1 VAGRIFISY
10 RRADTANQAGWL
22 AERLAGH
29 YGRPQV
35 VKDVD
40 SIQLGNDFAEV
51 IAAAVTSCDALLALI
66 GHQWVAAAAGP
77 NDFVRVEIESALT
90 RGIRVI
96 PVLVDGARMPTAA
109 GLPPG
114 LAMLAQQPPLSLGAA
129 NPEGD
134 VSRLTQ
140 VLDQTIA
147 ARSAQWQA
155 TQAGQAQNQ
164 PTVTGM
170 APSWGAPAIY
180 ASPSE
185 PRPAQSGLAQSGPAQ
200 SGPAQS
206 GPAQSGP
213 RPTGPGDS
221 GPVQTRRMRRRPN
234 TWVIALVLGVAVVA
248 AIVAFIAI
256 PSGHPASSAPASA
269 SAATG
274 SRHNASPK
282 PSNSPSA
289 SAAAK
294 VLLTD
299 DFSTNKV
306 GWVDD
311 AHASAGAYTGSGA
324 YRLSVTGYNGQNEL
338 ARPAGAGS
346 GLSGVTPLNLDASV
360 DVRTLS
366 GAAQGYGLGLAVR
379 GDGNGDLYAF
389 LIEDHAVAI
398 QKWVA
403 TGARIT
409 GDPAPVSVSDLHVG
423 ASGRLR
429 AVATTIDGGQAV
441 HLQLWLNGK
450 KLIDYTDRDNP
461 YTRGYMGLYVE
472 SISDSPSTAA
482 AEFDNFTAAES

>member
-1 VAGRIFISY
+1 
-10 RRADTANQAGWL
+10 
-22 AERLAGH
+22 
-29 YGRPQV
+29 
-35 VKDVD
+35 
-40 SIQLGNDFAEV
+40 V

-66 GHQWVAAAAGP
+66 GHQWLAAAAGP

-109 GLPPG
+109 ELPPG

-185 PRPAQSGLAQSGPAQ
+185 PRPAQSGLAQSGLAQ

-206 GPAQSGP
+206 
-213 RPTGPGDS
+213 GPGDS
-221 GPVQTRRMRRRPN
+221 GPVQTRRMRRRPS

-248 AIVAFIAI
+248 ALVAFIAI
-256 PSGHPASSAPASA
+256 PSGHPASSASSSSAPASA

-311 AHASAGAYTGSGA
+311 AHASAGAYTGGGA

-441 HLQLWLNGK
+441 HLELWLDGK
-450 KLIDYTDRDNP
+450 KLIDYTDRDHP

-482 AEFDNFTAAES
+482 AEFDNFTAAQS

>member
-1 VAGRIFISY
+1 MAGRIFISY

-22 AERLAGH
+22 AERLAGR

-35 VKDVD
+35 IKDVD

-51 IAAAVTSCDALLALI
+51 IAAAVTSSDALLPLI
-66 GHQWVAAAAGP
+66 GHQWLAAAAGP

-109 GLPPG
+109 ELPPG

-129 NPEGD
+129 DPEGD

-164 PTVTGM
+164 PTVTGR

-185 PRPAQSGLAQSGPAQ
+185 PRPAQP
-200 SGPAQS
+200 
-206 GPAQSGP
+206 
-213 RPTGPGDS
+213 

-234 TWVIALVLGVAVVA
+234 TWVIAMVLGVAVIA
-248 AIVAFIAI
+248 AIVAFITI
-256 PSGHPASSAPASA
+256 PGGHPASSSSSSSAPASA
-269 SAATG
+269 AATG

-294 VLLTD
+294 VLLAD

-311 AHASAGAYTGSGA
+311 SHAGAGAYTGSGA
-324 YRLSVTGYNGQNEL
+324 YRLSVTGYNGQNEV
-338 ARPAGAGS
+338 ARPSSAGS
-346 GLSGVTPLNLDASV
+346 GLSGVTPMNLDASV

-366 GAAQGYGLGLAVR
+366 GAAQGYGLGLAFR

-409 GDPAPVSVSDLHVG
+409 GEPAPVSVSNLHVA

-429 AVATTIDGGQAV
+429 AVVRTIDGGQAV
-441 HLQLWLNGK
+441 HLELWLNGK

-482 AEFDNFTAAES
+482 AEFDNFTAARS

>member
-35 VKDVD
+35 IKDVD
-40 SIQLGNDFAEV
+40 SIQLGNDFADV
-51 IAAAVTSCDALLALI
+51 IAAAVTSCDVLLALI
-66 GHQWVAAAAGP
+66 GHQWLAAAAGP
-77 NDFVRVEIESALT
+77 ADYVPVEIESALT

-109 GLPPG
+109 ELPPG

-134 VSRLTQ
+134 VSRLIQ
-140 VLDQTIA
+140 ALDQSIA

-185 PRPAQSGLAQSGPAQ
+185 PRPAQSGLAQSGLAQ

-206 GPAQSGP
+206 
-213 RPTGPGDS
+213 GPGDS

-256 PSGHPASSAPASA
+256 PSGHPASSASSSSAPASA

-274 SRHNASPK
+274 SRHDASPK

-366 GAAQGYGLGLAVR
+366 GAAQGYGLGLAFR

-441 HLQLWLNGK
+441 HLELWLDGK
-450 KLIDYTDRDNP
+450 KLIDYTDRDHP

>member
-1 VAGRIFISY
+1 VAGRIFVSY

-22 AERLAGH
+22 AERLAGY

-35 VKDVD
+35 IKDVD

-66 GHQWVAAAAGP
+66 GHQWLAAAAGP

-96 PVLVDGARMPTAA
+96 PVLVDGARMPAA
-109 GLPPG
+109 AELPPG
-114 LAMLAQQPPLSLGAA
+114 LAMLAQQSPLSLGAA

-134 VSRLTQ
+134 VSRVIQ
-140 VLDQTIA
+140 ALDQSIA

-185 PRPAQSGLAQSGPAQ
+185 PRPAQPGPAHSGP
-200 SGPAQS
+200 GH
-206 GPAQSGP
+206 
-213 RPTGPGDS
+213 S
-221 GPVQTRRMRRRPN
+221 GPVPTRRMRRRPN
-234 TWVIALVLGVAVVA
+234 TWVIALVLGVAVAA

-256 PSGHPASSAPASA
+256 PSGHPASSASSSSAPASA

-282 PSNSPSA
+282 PSNSPSP
-289 SAAAK
+289 SAAAR

-299 DFSTNKV
+299 DFSANKA

-338 ARPAGAGS
+338 ARPDSAGS
-346 GLSGVTPLNLDASV
+346 GLGGVTPLNLDVSV

-366 GAAQGYGLGLAVR
+366 GATQGYGLGLAFR

-398 QKWVA
+398 QKWVG

-409 GDPAPVSVSDLHVG
+409 GEPAPVNVGDLHVG
-423 ASGRLR
+423 TSGRLR

-441 HLQLWLNGK
+441 HLELWLNGK
-450 KLIDYTDRDNP
+450 KLVDYTDRDHP
-461 YTRGYMGLYVE
+461 YVRGYMGLYVE
-472 SISDSPSTAA
+472 SISDSTSTAA
-482 AEFDNFTAAES
+482 AEFDNFTAAQI

>member
-1 VAGRIFISY
+1 
-10 RRADTANQAGWL
+10 
-22 AERLAGH
+22 
-29 YGRPQV
+29 
-35 VKDVD
+35 
-40 SIQLGNDFAEV
+40 
-51 IAAAVTSCDALLALI
+51 
-66 GHQWVAAAAGP
+66 
-77 NDFVRVEIESALT
+77 
-90 RGIRVI
+90 
-96 PVLVDGARMPTAA
+96 
-109 GLPPG
+109 
-114 LAMLAQQPPLSLGAA
+114 
-129 NPEGD
+129 
-134 VSRLTQ
+134 
-140 VLDQTIA
+140 
-147 ARSAQWQA
+147 
-155 TQAGQAQNQ
+155 
-164 PTVTGM
+164 
-170 APSWGAPAIY
+170 
-180 ASPSE
+180 
-185 PRPAQSGLAQSGPAQ
+185 
-200 SGPAQS
+200 
-206 GPAQSGP
+206 
-213 RPTGPGDS
+213 
-221 GPVQTRRMRRRPN
+221 MRRRPN
-234 TWVIALVLGVAVVA
+234 TWVIASVLGVAVVA

-256 PSGHPASSAPASA
+256 PSGHPASSASSSSATSA

-338 ARPAGAGS
+338 ARPSSAGS

-366 GAAQGYGLGLAVR
+366 GAAQGYGLGLAFR

-441 HLQLWLNGK
+441 HLELWLNGK
-450 KLIDYTDRDNP
+450 KLIDYTDRDHP

-482 AEFDNFTAAES
+482 AEFDNFTASQG

>member
-1 VAGRIFISY
+1 VAGRVFISY
-10 RRADTANQAGWL
+10 RRADTANQAAWL
-22 AERLAGH
+22 ADRLAGH
-29 YGRPQV
+29 FGRQQIV
-35 VKDVD
+35 RDVD

-51 IAAAVTSCDALLALI
+51 IAAAVTSCDALVALI
-66 GHQWVAAAAGP
+66 GHQWLAAAAGP
-77 NDFVRVEIESALT
+77 NDFVRVEIEAALT
-90 RGIRVI
+90 RGVRVI

-109 GLPPG
+109 ELPPG

-185 PRPAQSGLAQSGPAQ
+185 PGPAQ
-200 SGPAQS
+200 AGPAQA
-206 GPAQSGP
+206 GPAHSGP
-213 RPTGPGDS
+213 RPTGPADS

-256 PSGHPASSAPASA
+256 PSGHPASSASSS
-269 SAATG
+269 SAASSPAGG
-274 SRHNASPK
+274 SRNNASPK

-294 VLLTD
+294 VVLAD

-338 ARPAGAGS
+338 ARPSSAGHD
-346 GLSGVTPLNLDASV
+346 LSGVTPLNLDASV

-366 GAAQGYGLGLAVR
+366 GAAQGYGLGLAFR

-398 QKWVA
+398 QKWVG

-409 GDPAPVSVSDLHVG
+409 GEPAPVSVSDLHVG
-423 ASGRLR
+423 SSGRLR

-441 HLQLWLNGK
+441 HLELWLNGK

-482 AEFDNFTAAES
+482 AEFDNFTAAQS

>member
-1 VAGRIFISY
+1 VAGRVFVSY

-29 YGRPQV
+29 YGRQQIV
-35 VKDVD
+35 RDVD

-66 GHQWVAAAAGP
+66 GHQWLAAAAAGP

-96 PVLVDGARMPTAA
+96 PVLVDGARMPAA
-109 GLPPG
+109 AELPPS

-129 NPEGD
+129 DPEGD

-185 PRPAQSGLAQSGPAQ
+185 PRPAQT
-200 SGPAQS
+200 GPAQS

-213 RPTGPGDS
+213 RPAGPGDS
-221 GPVQTRRMRRRPN
+221 GPVPTRRLRRRPN
-234 TWVIALVLGVAVVA
+234 TWVIASVLGVAVVA

-256 PSGHPASSAPASA
+256 PGGHPASSASSSSAPASA
-269 SAATG
+269 AGG
-274 SRHNASPK
+274 SRNNASPK
-282 PSNSPSA
+282 PSNSPSP

-299 DFSTNKV
+299 DFSTDKV

-324 YRLSVTGYNGQNEL
+324 YRLSVTGYNGQSEL
-338 ARPAGAGS
+338 ARPDSAGH

-366 GAAQGYGLGLAVR
+366 GAAQGYGQGLAFR

-423 ASGRLR
+423 SSGRLR

-441 HLQLWLNGK
+441 HLELWLNGK

-472 SISDSPSTAA
+472 SISDSTSTAA
-482 AEFDNFTAAES
+482 AEFDNFTAARS

>member
-66 GHQWVAAAAGP
+66 GHQWLAAAAGP

-109 GLPPG
+109 ELPPG
-114 LAMLAQQPPLSLGAA
+114 LAMLAQQSPLSLGAA

-200 SGPAQS
+200 SGL
-206 GPAQSGP
+206 AQSGP

-256 PSGHPASSAPASA
+256 PSGQPASSASSS
-269 SAATG
+269 SAASSPAGG
-274 SRHNASPK
+274 SRNNASPK

-294 VLLTD
+294 VLFAD

-338 ARPAGAGS
+338 ARPSSAGS
-346 GLSGVTPLNLDASV
+346 GLSGVTPLNLYASV

-366 GAAQGYGLGLAVR
+366 GAAQGYGLGLAFR

-398 QKWVA
+398 QKWVS

-441 HLQLWLNGK
+441 HLELWLNGK
-450 KLIDYTDRDNP
+450 KLIDYTDRDHP

-482 AEFDNFTAAES
+482 AEFDNFTAAQS

>member
-1 VAGRIFISY
+1 VAGRIFVSY

-22 AERLAGH
+22 TERLAGH

-35 VKDVD
+35 IKDVD

-51 IAAAVTSCDALLALI
+51 VAAAVTSCDALLALI
-66 GHQWVAAAAGP
+66 GHQWLAAAGGP
-77 NDFVRVEIESALT
+77 DDFVRVEIESALT

-96 PVLVDGARMPTAA
+96 PVLVDGARMPAA
-109 GLPPG
+109 AELPPG

-129 NPEGD
+129 DPEGD

-185 PRPAQSGLAQSGPAQ
+185 PRPAQFGPAQ

-206 GPAQSGP
+206 E
-213 RPTGPGDS
+213 
-221 GPVQTRRMRRRPN
+221 PVPTRRMRRRPN
-234 TWVIALVLGVAVVA
+234 TWVIAAVLGAAVVA

-256 PSGHPASSAPASA
+256 PGGHPASSASSSSAPASA
-269 SAATG
+269 PAG

-282 PSNSPSA
+282 PSNSPGA

-338 ARPAGAGS
+338 ARPSGAGS

-366 GAAQGYGLGLAVR
+366 GAAQGYGLGLAFR

-409 GDPAPVSVSDLHVG
+409 GDPAPVSVSGLHVG

-441 HLQLWLNGK
+441 HLELWLNGK
-450 KLIDYTDRDNP
+450 KLIDYTDRDHP

-482 AEFDNFTAAES
+482 AEFDNFTAAQS

>member
-1 VAGRIFISY
+1 VAGRVFVSY

-29 YGRPQV
+29 YGRQQIV
-35 VKDVD
+35 RDVD

-66 GHQWVAAAAGP
+66 GHQWLAAAAAGP

-96 PVLVDGARMPTAA
+96 PVLVDGARMPAA
-109 GLPPG
+109 AELPPS

-147 ARSAQWQA
+147 AKSAQWQA
-155 TQAGQAQNQ
+155 AQAGQAQNQ

-185 PRPAQSGLAQSGPAQ
+185 PRPAQSGAVQPGSAQPGS
-200 SGPAQS
+200 
-206 GPAQSGP
+206 AQSGP
-213 RPTGPGDS
+213 RPAGPGDS
-221 GPVQTRRMRRRPN
+221 GPVPTRRLRRRPN
-234 TWVIALVLGVAVVA
+234 TWVTASILGVAVVA

-256 PSGHPASSAPASA
+256 PGGHPASSASSSSAPASA
-269 SAATG
+269 AGG
-274 SRHNASPK
+274 SRNNASPK
-282 PSNSPSA
+282 PSNSPRPSA
-289 SAAAK
+289 VAK

-299 DFSTNKV
+299 DFSTNKL

-324 YRLSVTGYNGQNEL
+324 YRLGVTGL
-338 ARPAGAGS
+338 HRPG
-346 GLSGVTPLNLDASV
+346 
-360 DVRTLS
+360 
-366 GAAQGYGLGLAVR
+366 
-379 GDGNGDLYAF
+379 
-389 LIEDHAVAI
+389 
-398 QKWVA
+398 
-403 TGARIT
+403 
-409 GDPAPVSVSDLHVG
+409 
-423 ASGRLR
+423 
-429 AVATTIDGGQAV
+429 
-441 HLQLWLNGK
+441 
-450 KLIDYTDRDNP
+450 
-461 YTRGYMGLYVE
+461 
-472 SISDSPSTAA
+472 
-482 AEFDNFTAAES
+482 

>member
-1 VAGRIFISY
+1 VAGRVFISY

-66 GHQWVAAAAGP
+66 GHQWLAAAAGP

-109 GLPPG
+109 ELPPG
-114 LAMLAQQPPLSLGAA
+114 LAMLAQSPPLSLGAA

-180 ASPSE
+180 TSPSE
-185 PRPAQSGLAQSGPAQ
+185 PRPAQSGLAQSGPPQA
-200 SGPAQS
+200 GPAQ
-206 GPAQSGP
+206 PGP
-213 RPTGPGDS
+213 RPAGPGDS
-221 GPVQTRRMRRRPN
+221 GPVQTRRMRRPN
-234 TWVIALVLGVAVVA
+234 TWVIASVLGVAVVA
-248 AIVAFIAI
+248 AIVAFIAL
-256 PSGHPASSAPASA
+256 PGGHPASSASSSSSAASA
-269 SAATG
+269 AAATG

-294 VLLTD
+294 VLLAD
-299 DFSTNKV
+299 DFSTNKL

-338 ARPAGAGS
+338 ARPSSAGS
-346 GLSGVTPLNLDASV
+346 GLSGVTPMNLDASV

-366 GAAQGYGLGLAVR
+366 GAAQGYGLGLAFR

-441 HLQLWLNGK
+441 HLELWLNGK
-450 KLIDYTDRDNP
+450 KLIDYTDRDHP

-482 AEFDNFTAAES
+482 AEFDNFTAAQS

>member
-1 VAGRIFISY
+1 MARRIFISY

-35 VKDVD
+35 IFDVD
-40 SIQLGNDFAEV
+40 SIQLGNDFADV

-66 GHQWVAAAAGP
+66 GHQWLTAGAGP
-77 NDFVRVEIESALT
+77 NDFVRMEIESALT
-90 RGIRVI
+90 RGVRVI
-96 PVLVDGARMPTAA
+96 PVLVDGARMPAA
-109 GLPPG
+109 AELPPG

-134 VSRLTQ
+134 VGRLIQ
-140 VLDQTIA
+140 ALDQSIA
-147 ARSAQWQA
+147 VRSAPWQA
-155 TQAGQAQNQ
+155 IQAGQAQNQ

-185 PRPAQSGLAQSGPAQ
+185 PRPAQPGPGHSGPV
-200 SGPAQS
+200 
-206 GPAQSGP
+206 
-213 RPTGPGDS
+213 PTGPAHS
-221 GPVQTRRMRRRPN
+221 GPVPTGQMRRRPK
-234 TWVIALVLGVAVVA
+234 TWVIALVLGVAVAA

-256 PSGHPASSAPASA
+256 PSGHPASSASSSSAPASA

-282 PSNSPSA
+282 AGNSPGS

-294 VLLTD
+294 VLLAD

-338 ARPAGAGS
+338 ARPSSAGS

-366 GAAQGYGLGLAVR
+366 GATQGYGLGLAFR

-398 QKWVA
+398 QKWVG

-423 ASGRLR
+423 SSGRLR

-441 HLQLWLNGK
+441 HLELWLNGK

-472 SISDSPSTAA
+472 SISDSTSTAA
-482 AEFDNFTAAES
+482 AEFDNFTAAKS

>member
-1 VAGRIFISY
+1 VAGRVFISY
-10 RRADTANQAGWL
+10 RRADTANQAAWL
-22 AERLAGH
+22 ADRLGSH
-29 YGRPQV
+29 FGRQQIV
-35 VKDVD
+35 RDVD
-40 SIQLGNDFAEV
+40 SIQLGNDFADV
-51 IAAAVTSCDALLALI
+51 IAAAVTSCDALVALI
-66 GHQWVAAAAGP
+66 GHQWLAAAAGP

-109 GLPPG
+109 ELPPG

-134 VSRLTQ
+134 VSRLIQ
-140 VLDQTIA
+140 ALDQAIA

-170 APSWGAPAIY
+170 APSWSAPAIY

-185 PRPAQSGLAQSGPAQ
+185 PRPAQPGPAHSGPAH
-200 SGPAQS
+200 
-206 GPAQSGP
+206 
-213 RPTGPGDS
+213 S
-221 GPVQTRRMRRRPN
+221 GPVPTRRIRRRPN

-256 PSGHPASSAPASA
+256 PGGHPAPSASSSSPPASA
-269 SAATG
+269 SPAGG
-274 SRHNASPK
+274 SRTDASPK
-282 PSNSPSA
+282 ASTSPSP
-289 SAAAK
+289 AAAGK

-299 DFSTNKV
+299 DFSTNKA

-338 ARPAGAGS
+338 ARPSSAGS

-366 GAAQGYGLGLAVR
+366 GATQGYGLGLAFR

-398 QKWVA
+398 QKWVG

-409 GDPAPVSVSDLHVG
+409 GEPAPVSVSDLHVG
-423 ASGRLR
+423 SSGRLR
-429 AVATTIDGGQAV
+429 AVAATIDGGQAV
-441 HLQLWLNGK
+441 RLELWLNGT
-450 KLIDYTDRDNP
+450 KLIDYTDRDHP
-461 YTRGYMGLYVE
+461 YTRGYAGLYVE

-482 AEFDNFTAAES
+482 AEFDNFTASQT

>member
-1 VAGRIFISY
+1 VAGRVFISY
-10 RRADTANQAGWL
+10 RRADTANQAAWL
-22 AERLAGH
+22 ADRLAGH
-29 YGRPQV
+29 FGRQQIV
-35 VKDVD
+35 RDVD
-40 SIQLGNDFAEV
+40 SIQLGNDFADV
-51 IAAAVTSCDALLALI
+51 IAAAVTSCDVLLALI
-66 GHQWVAAAAGP
+66 GHQWLAAAAGP
-77 NDFVRVEIESALT
+77 ADYVPVEIESALT

-109 GLPPG
+109 ELPPG

-129 NPEGD
+129 SPEGD
-134 VSRLTQ
+134 VSRLIQ
-140 VLDQTIA
+140 ALDQSIA

-185 PRPAQSGLAQSGPAQ
+185 PRPAQPGPAH
-200 SGPAQS
+200 
-206 GPAQSGP
+206 SGP
-213 RPTGPGDS
+213 RQTGPGHS
-221 GPVQTRRMRRRPN
+221 GPVPTRRMRRRPN

-256 PSGHPASSAPASA
+256 PSGHPASSASSSSAPASPA
-269 SAATG
+269 GG
-274 SRHNASPK
+274 SRNNASPK
-282 PSNSPSA
+282 PSNSPSP
-289 SAAAK
+289 SAAGR

-299 DFSTNKV
+299 DFSTNKA

-338 ARPAGAGS
+338 ARPSSAGS

-366 GAAQGYGLGLAVR
+366 GATQGYGLGLAFR

-398 QKWVA
+398 QKWVG

-409 GDPAPVSVSDLHVG
+409 GEPAPVSVSDLHVG
-423 ASGRLR
+423 SSGRLR

-441 HLQLWLNGK
+441 HLELWLNGK
-450 KLIDYTDRDNP
+450 KLIDYTDRDQP

-482 AEFDNFTAAES
+482 AEFENFTASQT

>member
-1 VAGRIFISY
+1 VAGRIFVSY

-35 VKDVD
+35 VKDLD

-66 GHQWVAAAAGP
+66 GHQWLAAAAGP
-77 NDFVRVEIESALT
+77 DDFVRVEIESALT

-109 GLPPG
+109 ELPPG
-114 LAMLAQQPPLSLGAA
+114 LAMLTQQPPLSLGAA
-129 NPEGD
+129 DPEGD

-147 ARSAQWQA
+147 ARSAQWQG

-185 PRPAQSGLAQSGPAQ
+185 PRPAQPGPAH
-200 SGPAQS
+200 
-206 GPAQSGP
+206 
-213 RPTGPGDS
+213 S

-234 TWVIALVLGVAVVA
+234 TWAIALVLGVAVVA
-248 AIVAFIAI
+248 AIVAFIAL
-256 PSGHPASSAPASA
+256 PSGHPASSASSSSAASA
-269 SAATG
+269 AAATG

-282 PSNSPSA
+282 PSTSPSA
-289 SAAAK
+289 SAAAR

-299 DFSTNKV
+299 DFSSNKV

-338 ARPAGAGS
+338 ARPSSAGS

-366 GAAQGYGLGLAVR
+366 GAAQGYGLGLAFR

-398 QKWVA
+398 QKWVSA
-403 TGARIT
+403 GARIT
-409 GDPAPVSVSDLHVG
+409 GDPAPVSVSGLHVG
-423 ASGRLR
+423 TSGRLR

-441 HLQLWLNGK
+441 HLELWLNGK
-450 KLIDYTDRDNP
+450 KLIDYTDRDHP

-482 AEFDNFTAAES
+482 AEFDNFTAAQS

>member
-1 VAGRIFISY
+1 
-10 RRADTANQAGWL
+10 
-22 AERLAGH
+22 
-29 YGRPQV
+29 V

-66 GHQWVAAAAGP
+66 GHQWLAAAAGP

-109 GLPPG
+109 ELPPG

-140 VLDQTIA
+140 VLDQAIA
-147 ARSAQWQA
+147 TRSAQWQG
-155 TQAGQAQNQ
+155 TQAAQAQNQ

-185 PRPAQSGLAQSGPAQ
+185 PPPAQ
-200 SGPAQS
+200 SGPRS
-206 GPAQSGP
+206 TGPAHSGP

-221 GPVQTRRMRRRPN
+221 GPAPTRRMRRRPN
-234 TWVIALVLGVAVVA
+234 TWVIAAVLGVAVVA
-248 AIVAFIAI
+248 AIVAFIAL
-256 PSGHPASSAPASA
+256 PSGHPASSASSAPASA

-282 PSNSPSA
+282 SGNSPTA
-289 SAAAK
+289 AAAAK
-294 VLLTD
+294 VLLAD

-338 ARPAGAGS
+338 ARPSSAGS

-360 DVRTLS
+360 EVRTLS
-366 GAAQGYGLGLAVR
+366 GAAQGYGLGLAFR

-441 HLQLWLNGK
+441 HLELWLNGK
-450 KLIDYTDRDNP
+450 KLIDYTDRDHP

>member
-1 VAGRIFISY
+1 MAGRIFVSY

-29 YGRPQV
+29 YGRTQV
-35 VKDVD
+35 IMDVD
-40 SIQLGNDFAEV
+40 SIQLGNDFADV

-66 GHQWVAAAAGP
+66 GHQWLTAASGP

-90 RGIRVI
+90 RGVRVI

-109 GLPPG
+109 ELPPG

-134 VSRLTQ
+134 VSRLVQ
-140 VLDQTIA
+140 ALDQSIA
-147 ARSAQWQA
+147 ARSAQWQG

-185 PRPAQSGLAQSGPAQ
+185 PRPAQPGPAH
-200 SGPAQS
+200 
-206 GPAQSGP
+206 SGP
-213 RPTGPGDS
+213 RHTGPAHS
-221 GPVQTRRMRRRPN
+221 GPVPTRRMRRRPN

-256 PSGHPASSAPASA
+256 PSGHPASSASSSSAPASA
-269 SAATG
+269 SAAGG
-274 SRHNASPK
+274 SRNNAAPK
-282 PSNSPSA
+282 ASNSPSA

-294 VLLTD
+294 VLLAD
-299 DFSTNKV
+299 DFSTNKA

-338 ARPAGAGS
+338 ARPSSAGS

-366 GAAQGYGLGLAVR
+366 GATQGYGLGLAFR

-398 QKWVA
+398 QKWVG

-409 GDPAPVSVSDLHVG
+409 GEPAPVSVSDLHVG
-423 ASGRLR
+423 SSGRLR

-441 HLQLWLNGK
+441 HLELWLNGK
-450 KLIDYTDRDNP
+450 KLIDYTDRDQP

-482 AEFDNFTAAES
+482 AEFDNFTAAQS

>member
-1 VAGRIFISY
+1 MAGRIFISY

-35 VKDVD
+35 IMDVD
-40 SIQLGNDFAEV
+40 SIQLGNDFADV

-66 GHQWVAAAAGP
+66 GHQWLAAAGP
-77 NDFVRVEIESALT
+77 ADYVPVEIESALT
-90 RGIRVI
+90 RGVRVI

-109 GLPPG
+109 ELPPG
-114 LAMLAQQPPLSLGAA
+114 LATLAQQPPLSLGAA

-134 VSRLTQ
+134 VSRLVQ
-140 VLDQTIA
+140 ALDQSIA

-180 ASPSE
+180 APPSE
-185 PRPAQSGLAQSGPAQ
+185 PRPAQPGPAHSGPAH
-200 SGPAQS
+200 
-206 GPAQSGP
+206 
-213 RPTGPGDS
+213 S
-221 GPVQTRRMRRRPN
+221 GPVPTRRMRRRPD

-256 PSGHPASSAPASA
+256 PSGHPASSASSSSAPASPA
-269 SAATG
+269 GG
-274 SRHNASPK
+274 SRNNAAPK
-282 PSNSPSA
+282 ASNSPSA

-294 VLLTD
+294 VLLAD

-338 ARPAGAGS
+338 ARPSSAGS

-366 GAAQGYGLGLAVR
+366 GATQGYGLGLAFR

-398 QKWVA
+398 QKWVG

-409 GDPAPVSVSDLHVG
+409 GEPAPVSVSDLHVG
-423 ASGRLR
+423 SSGRLR

-441 HLQLWLNGK
+441 HLELWLNGT
-450 KLIDYTDRDNP
+450 KLVDYTDRDQP

-482 AEFDNFTAAES
+482 AEFDNFTASQS